1 MLLNILIIILFIII
15 KKWSLL
21 CKINYLDLL
30 YSFLLITVFLFTIL
44 IYISNWHRNSVIHAT
59 ELQKVFKFGILRYL
73 VSTPHEY
80 GAVIHGICNP
90 IKNCIFI
97 PMGMESSFKG
107 HDGLMYNM
115 LNKKIEST
123 VQMKNY
129 SGTSFLNSNGLKNLT
144 HRWNVASKKSD
155 FFWVDSIHKDHLIKL
170 LSEDI
175 LLLNKYYLNRKILII
190 NSQEFLLNETIITMI
205 QEKINLNAFI
215 LEKILIEAEPNIAG
229 NINYNTEAALNPLYD
244 DVYHRECGLRKLI
257 NNTSGEEKEFAIN
270 HEKNKIAIR
279 NAFFKTGIINK

>member
-1 MLLNILIIILFIII
+1 MKN
-15 KKWSLL
+15 WYLL

-30 YSFLLITVFLFTIL
+30 YYFLLITVFLFTVL
-44 IYISNWHRNSVIHAT
+44 IYISNWYRSSVIHAM
-59 ELQKVFKFGILRYL
+59 ELQKVFKFGILKYL

-97 PMGMESSFKG
+97 PMGMESSLKG
-107 HDGLMYNM
+107 HDGLMYNT
-115 LNKKIEST
+115 LNKTIEAT

-129 SGTSFLNSNGLKNLT
+129 SGTSFLNNNGFKNLT
-144 HRWNVASKKSD
+144 HRWNVASKNSD

-170 LSEDI
+170 LSKDK
-175 LLLNKYYLNRKILII
+175 LLLNKFYLNRKILII
-190 NSQEFLLNETIITMI
+190 NSQEFILNEKMILMI
-205 QEKINLNAFI
+205 QEKINLNTFI
-215 LEKILIEAEPNIAG
+215 LEKILMEAEPCIIG
-229 NINYNTEAALNPLYD
+229 NIKYNYEAGLNPLYD
-244 DVYHRECGLRKLI
+244 DVYHRECGLRKII

-279 NAFFKTGIINK
+279 NAFFKTSIIIKNK